1 MINILSGLDKS
12 FTYKIDYGLY
22 YHCNE
27 VDESLN
33 LNGNIPSYD
42 YMTSSNEYRD
52 GIVQHF

>member
-27 VDESLN
+27 VDESLK

-42 YMTSSNEYRD
+42 YMISSNEYRD